1 MKKNPLMPGIIL
13 VIFLLLTAACQE
25 TENPT
30 GRIVVKVT
38 DEPFSIAMIKD
49 ASVTI
54 TKVEIR
60 AAEEDTEDAVT
71 TEEES
76 PGDSPFITL
85 WEGSRVLELMELRNG
100 VMEELSNVEVPA
112 GAYDLVRVVVVNASI
127 ELIDDLGDYAVKVP
141 SGSSSGV
148 KIFIKPGLTV
158 AGGLTSELLLDFS
171 VEKSFVL
178 QGDLETPGGIKGF
191 NFKPVIRAVNNS
203 VAGRIEGMV
212 VELVEEQQLP
222 LEGVRVYLIA
232 DNQELSA
239 ITDADGKYVI
249 PGVPSGTYEMWAE
262 KEGYPTVKVEV
273 EVVPGNATIRDFVL
287 SVLQT

>member
-1 MKKNPLMPGIIL
+1 MKKTPLMPGIIL
-13 VIFLLLTAACQE
+13 VIFLLLTVACQE

-30 GRIVVKVT
+30 GRIAVKVT
-38 DEPFSIAMIKD
+38 DEPFPIAMIKD

-60 AAEEDTEDAVT
+60 AAEEDTENTET

-76 PGDSPFITL
+76 SEDSPFITL

-127 ELIDDLGDYAVKVP
+127 ELINDMGDYAVDIP

-148 KIFIKPGLTV
+148 KIFIKPGLAV
-158 AGGLTSELLLDFS
+158 AGGLTTELLLDFS

-178 QGDLETPGGIKGF
+178 QGDLETPAGIKGF

-212 VELVEEQQLP
+212 VEMVDEQQVP
-222 LEGVRVYLIA
+222 LEGVRVYLVV
-232 DNQELSA
+232 DDQELSA
-239 ITDADGKYVI
+239 TTEEDGKYVI
-249 PGVPSGTYEMWAE
+249 PGVPSGTYELWAE
-262 KEGYPTVKVEV
+262 KDGYPTVKVEV
-273 EVVPGNATIRDFVL
+273 EVIPGNATIRDFVI
-287 SVLQT
+287 SALQT